1 MLKEPLLDK
10 DAPWKKRFSAP
21 VVLYTQLARGAPTRG
36 MAVGNQTGTMQLY
49 AWDVATGNLRQLTTR
64 SEGVLFGEIS
74 QDGHHIYYMGD
85 QKGDEKGHVVRIPFE
100 GGPLEDI
107 TPDLPPY
114 TLTGFHFY
122 FTTNAA
128 GNLIGLVLPDSEGF
142 HFHLIELGGE
152 GEIKARRTLY
162 NSQKMLNFPRLS
174 ADGKIAVVGT
184 AERCN
189 RDYTSLM
196 AFDGESGKVIGELWD
211 GAEND
216 MMPIAFSPVQG
227 DDRLLARTDRTGF
240 KRPLIWNPRTGERE
254 DLALGDLEGELPTGE
269 WSLDGER
276 ILLNHYQKAVQQ
288 FYTFHLKTKT
298 LKKLNH
304 PSGHFLRYYFIP
316 NGNIYSQCKDATHP
330 TRLVELDGET
340 GELKRTV
347 LAAGEVPEGHPWK
360 SITYTSSDGQEI
372 QAWLGLPD
380 GKGPFPTI
388 LETHGGPA
396 AVMPNTFYP
405 ESQAWLDHG
414 FAYLVINQRGSAT
427 FGKAFQ
433 EKIMGDFGHWE
444 VEDMVAARDW
454 LVQNGIAKPDQILLT
469 GQSYGG
475 YLTLQALGTKPEL
488 WAGGMGI
495 GGVSDWVVMY
505 EDGTDET
512 KSTAKVWFGGSPK
525 EKPETYAR
533 MSPVTYVDKVRA
545 PVLILHGRND
555 ARCPERQIVEYEAKL
570 KALGKPVEID
580 WGEVGHGA
588 FSAEEQIRGQEVMLK
603 FAYRVLNKQI
613 K

>member
-1 MLKEPLLDK
+1 
-10 DAPWKKRFSAP
+10 
-21 VVLYTQLARGAPTRG
+21 
-36 MAVGNQTGTMQLY
+36 
-49 AWDVATGNLRQLTTR
+49 
-64 SEGVLFGEIS
+64 
-74 QDGHHIYYMGD
+74 
-85 QKGDEKGHVVRIPFE
+85 
-100 GGPLEDI
+100 
-107 TPDLPPY
+107 
-114 TLTGFHFY
+114 
-122 FTTNAA
+122 
-128 GNLIGLVLPDSEGF
+128 
-142 HFHLIELGGE
+142 
-152 GEIKARRTLY
+152 
-162 NSQKMLNFPRLS
+162 
-174 ADGKIAVVGT
+174 
-184 AERCN
+184 
-189 RDYTSLM
+189 M
-196 AFDGESGKVIGELWD
+196 AFDAISGESIGELWD

-216 MMPIAFSPVQG
+216 IEPIAFSPIQG
-227 DDRLLARTDRTGF
+227 DNRLLARANRTGF
-240 KRPLIWNPRTGERE
+240 KRPLIWNPKTGERE
-254 DLALGDLEGELPTGE
+254 DLALGDLEGELPLGV

-276 ILLNHYQKAVQQ
+276 VLLNHYHKAVQQ
-288 FYTFHLKTKT
+288 FYTYHLKSKT
-298 LKKLNH
+298 LKKLNQ
-304 PSGHFLRYYFIP
+304 PTGTFGYYYFMP
-316 NGNIYSQCKDATHP
+316 NGDIYSQCQDATHP
-330 TRLVELDGET
+330 TRLIELDGET

-388 LETHGGPA
+388 LETHGGPF

-405 ESQAWLDHG
+405 GSQAWLDHG
-414 FAYLVINQRGSAT
+414 FAYLMINQRGSTT

-433 EKIMGDFGHWE
+433 EKIFKDLGHWE
-444 VEDMVAARDW
+444 VEDMVGARDW

-512 KSTAKVWFGGSPK
+512 KGSAKAWFGGSPK

-555 ARCPERQIVEYEAKL
+555 ARCPERQIGEYEAKL
-570 KALGKPVEID
+570 KALGKLVEVD
-580 WGEVGHGA
+580 WYDVGHGA
-588 FSAEEQIRGQEVMLK
+588 FRAEEDIRGQEVMLK

>member
-1 MLKEPLLDK
+1 MIKEPLLDK

-21 VVLYTQLARGAPTRG
+21 VVLYTQLAKGAPSRG
-36 MAVGNQTGTMQLY
+36 LAVGNQTGTMQMY
-49 AWDVATGNLRQLTTR
+49 AWDVLTGKLRQLTTR
-64 SEGVLFGEIS
+64 PEGVLFGEIS
-74 QDGHHIYYMGD
+74 QDGRHIYYMGD
-85 QKGDEKGHVVRIPFE
+85 QKGNEKGHVVRIPFE
-100 GGPLEDI
+100 GGPPEDI

-114 TLTGFHFY
+114 TLFTLSFY

-152 GEIKARRTLY
+152 GELKDRRTLHH
-162 NSQKMLNFPRLS
+162 SKKMLNFPRLS
-174 ADGKIAVVGT
+174 ADGKIAVIGT

-189 RDYTSLM
+189 REFTSLA
-196 AFDGESGKVIGELWD
+196 AFDVDSGKALGELWD
-211 GAEND
+211 GADNTIE
-216 MMPIAFSPVQG
+216 PLSFSPVKG
-227 DDRLLARTDRTGF
+227 DYRLLARTNRTGF
-240 KRPLIWNPRTGERE
+240 RRLLIWNPNTGERE
-254 DLALGDLEGELPTGE
+254 DLALENLEGDLPLGE

-276 ILLNHYQKAVQQ
+276 ILLIHYQKAVQQ

-304 PSGHFLRYYFIP
+304 PNGHFLRYYFMP

-360 SITYTSSDGQEI
+360 SITYASSDGQEI

-396 AVMPNTFYP
+396 AVMLNTFYP
-405 ESQAWLDHG
+405 WSQAWLDHG
-414 FAYLVINQRGSAT
+414 FAYLVINQRGSTT

-433 EKIMGDFGHWE
+433 EMIFEDLGHWE
-444 VEDMVAARDW
+444 VEDMVAARNW

-488 WAGGMGI
+488 WAGGMAI
-495 GGVSDWVVMY
+495 GAVADWAVMY
-505 EDGTDET
+505 EDGSDEM
-512 KSTAKVWFGGSPK
+512 KGSLKASLVGSPK
-525 EKPETYAR
+525 EKPEQYAKS
-533 MSPVTYVDKVRA
+533 SPVTHVEKVQA
-545 PVLILHGRND
+545 PVLILQGRND

-580 WGEVGHGA
+580 WIDVGHGA
-588 FSAEEQIRGQEVMLK
+588 FSAEEDIRGQEVMLK
-603 FAYRVLNKQI
+603 FAYRVLK
-613 K
+613 KAVK

>member
-1 MLKEPLLDK
+1 
-10 DAPWKKRFSAP
+10 
-21 VVLYTQLARGAPTRG
+21 VVLYTQLAKGAPSRG
-36 MAVGNQTGTMQLY
+36 LAVGNQTGTMQMY
-49 AWDVATGNLRQLTTR
+49 AWDVLTGKLRQLTTR
-64 SEGVLFGEIS
+64 PEGVLFGEIS
-74 QDGHHIYYMGD
+74 QDGRHIYYMGD
-85 QKGDEKGHVVRIPFE
+85 QKGNEKGHVVRIPFE

-114 TLTGFHFY
+114 TLTGFKFY
-122 FTTNAA
+122 FTTNEA
-128 GNLIGLVLPDSEGF
+128 GNLIGLILPDSEGF
-142 HFHLIELGGE
+142 HFNLIELGGE
-152 GEIKARRTLY
+152 GELKARRTLY

-189 RDYTSLM
+189 REFTSLT
-196 AFDGESGKVIGELWD
+196 AFDVESGKVIGELWD

-227 DDRLLARTDRTGF
+227 DNHLLARTDRTGF
-240 KRPLIWNPRTGERE
+240 KRLLIWNPKTGERE
-254 DLALGDLEGELPTGE
+254 DLALENLEGDLPTGE

-276 ILLNHYQKAVQQ
+276 ILLIHYQKAVQQ
-288 FYTFHLKTKT
+288 FYTYYLKTKT

-304 PSGHFLRYYFIP
+304 PSGTFGRYYFMP
-316 NGNIYSQCKDATHP
+316 NGDIYSQCQDSTHP

-340 GELKRTV
+340 GNLNRTV
-347 LAAGEVPEGHPWK
+347 LAAGEVPKGHPWK
-360 SITYTSSDGQEI
+360 SITYASSDGQEI

-396 AVMPNTFYP
+396 VVMPNIFYP
-405 ESQAWLDHG
+405 WSQAWLDHG
-414 FAYLVINQRGSAT
+414 FAYLMINQRGSAT

-433 EKIMGDFGHWE
+433 EKIMEDFGHWE
-444 VEDMVAARDW
+444 VEDMVGARDW
-454 LVQNGIAKPDQILLT
+454 LVQKGIAKPDQILLT

-495 GGVSDWVVMY
+495 GGVSDWAVMY
-505 EDGTDET
+505 EDTTDEGRGT
-512 KSTAKVWFGGSPK
+512 LKAWFGGSLE

-533 MSPVTYVDKVRA
+533 SSPVTYVEKVRA
-545 PVLILHGRND
+545 PVLILHGRHD

-570 KALGKPVEID
+570 KALGKPVEVDWID
-580 WGEVGHGA
+580 VGHGA
-588 FSAEEQIRGQEVMLK
+588 FSDEEQIRGQEVMLK
-603 FAYRVLNKQI
+603 FAYRVLNKEI